1 MPKWQ
6 KGCSGNPAGRP
17 RGIRNSASVI
27 RAQLLADCPD
37 IIAVMTERAKAG
49 DAAAAKLLLDRCLPA
64 LRPGDLPMQTQL
76 ASDITAAPRAVFAA
90 LASGELTPD
99 EAHTI
104 AATLAS
110 LTRVI
115 ESTELIARLDELEER
130 IREQQQQPAR

>member
-99 EAHTI
+99 EAHTV
-104 AATLAS
+104 AATLAA

-115 ESTELIARLDELEER
+115 ESTELVARLDELEER
-130 IREQQQQPAR
+130 IRDPSPQR